1 MSTGNPSAARL
12 PGPAKTTV
20 RRTLWWTAQRSLL
33 SDRIDL
39 LRLSAAERSV
49 SALLI
54 LVHLWTA
61 AVPALTAMAT
71 GWLVAGL
78 TGAATGS
85 GAASTVV
92 GPLVAISVLLVADEV
107 LTSVGRALEQYT
119 AGRIDARMRR
129 RVRRLA
135 MAPSSM
141 AHLEDPVFADD
152 AARAS
157 DVGEG
162 RVRSPG
168 TAAVGQ
174 LRLCFRF
181 LGALGS
187 AAVIAVSFSAWLAVA
202 LLLVCLVNRALI
214 RRWWVYLAEVRDKR
228 EGMRRRAQYWSDVAS
243 TGPAAKEVRLF
254 GLHEWVVRRRT
265 REVLDWA
272 QTIWSARRG
281 ILRQQ
286 GWIALLAAVAAGSA
300 LLLPG
305 LAAARGTLPVS
316 DLMAVIVAAWG
327 VFQIASMG
335 REAFD
340 IEYGLGAVRAMERLN
355 TAHRRNPAP
364 AVTDVQRAEPVAAA
378 AAGAPA
384 TLSTEGLVFTYPA
397 SRHPVIDGLD
407 LTVRPGEVL
416 ALVGHNGVG
425 KTTLIKLISGLYRP
439 TAGRLC
445 VDGRPL
451 EEAGVSAWRK
461 RVAVVFQ
468 DFNRYPLSLADNI
481 ALSAPEHR
489 HDEEGIRAAARRA
502 GVDTLA
508 ERGPDGYDTVL
519 SADRAG
525 GTDLSGGQW
534 QRVAIARAV
543 FAVEHGRDLLVLDEP
558 TAHLDVH
565 AEARFYRQVVAEV
578 TGATVVLISHRL
590 STVRQADRIALLEAG
605 RVTEQGT
612 HRQLLDAG
620 GEYARLFELQA
631 ARFTDIRQPAGRD
644 TGHPTGRDTGH
655 RSGRKEAPR

>member
-1 MSTGNPSAARL
+1 MSTDRDAGA
-12 PGPAKTTV
+12 TTSL
-20 RRTLWWTAQRSLL
+20 TRSLL
-33 SDRIDL
+33 TDRLDL
-39 LRLSAAERSV
+39 LRLSAADRRV
-49 SALLI
+49 SGLLV
-54 LVHLWTA
+54 LVHLWAA
-61 AVPALTAMAT
+61 AVPALTAVAT

-78 TGAATGS
+78 TGAATGRE
-85 GAASTVV
+85 TVSAV
-92 GPLVAISVLLVADEV
+92 AWPLIAVSVLLVADEI
-107 LTSVGRALEQYT
+107 LTSLGRTLEQYN
-119 AGRIDARMRR
+119 AGRIDARIRR

-141 AHLEDPVFADD
+141 AHLEDPVFADE

-181 LGALGS
+181 LGAVGS
-187 AAVIAVSFSAWLAVA
+187 AAVIAVSFSPWLAVV
-202 LLLVCLVNRALI
+202 LLVVCVVNRALI
-214 RRWWVYLAEVRDKR
+214 RRWWVHLAEVRDER
-228 EGMRRRAQYWSDVAS
+228 ESMRRRAEYWSDVAS

-254 GLHEWVVRRRT
+254 GLHEWVVRWRT
-265 REVLDWA
+265 HELLAWA
-272 QTIWSARRG
+272 ETIWSARRE

-286 GWIALLAAVAAGSA
+286 GWIALLAAIAAGSA

-305 LAAARGTLPVS
+305 LAAARGDLSVS
-316 DLMAVIVAAWG
+316 ALMTVIVAAWG

-340 IEYGLGAVRAMERLN
+340 IEYGLGAVRALERLN
-355 TAHRRNPAP
+355 TTQHGIATSAGI
-364 AVTDVQRAEPVAAA
+364 DVQQVGELSATPEE
-378 AAGAPA
+378 GAPA
-384 TLSTEGLVFTYPA
+384 TLRTEGLVFAYPG
-397 SRHPVIDGLD
+397 SQHRVIDGLD
-407 LTVRPGEVL
+407 LTVRSGEVL

-425 KTTLIKLISGLYRP
+425 KTTLIKLLSGLYLP
-439 TAGRLC
+439 TAGRLL

-451 EEAGVSAWRK
+451 DAAGASAWRK

-489 HDEEGIRAAARRA
+489 HDKEGIRAAARRA
-502 GVDTLA
+502 GVDVLA
-508 ERGPDGYDTVL
+508 DRSPDGYDTLL
-519 SADRAG
+519 SADRTG

-590 STVRQADRIALLEAG
+590 STVRQADRIVLLEAG
-605 RVTEQGT
+605 QVTEQGT
-612 HRQLLDAG
+612 HRELLDDG
-620 GEYARLFELQA
+620 GEYARLFRLQA
-631 ARFTDIRQPAGRD
+631 ARFTD
-644 TGHPTGRDTGH
+644 TGPRTGE
-655 RSGRKEAPR
+655 KEAAR

>member
-1 MSTGNPSAARL
+1 MSADTSPPFPPG
-12 PGPAKTTV
+12 GPATTTD
-20 RRTLWWTAQRSLL
+20 RRARWWTASWSLL
-33 SDRIDL
+33 GDRVGL
-39 LRLSAAERSV
+39 LRLAAAERHV
-49 SALLI
+49 SALLV

-61 AVPALTAMAT
+61 AVPALTATGT
-71 GWLVAGL
+71 GWLVTGL
-78 TGAATGS
+78 TGAATGRVT
-85 GAASTVV
+85 ASEVTW
-92 GPLVAISVLLVADEV
+92 PLASLSALLVADEI

-119 AGRIDARMRR
+119 AGRVDARMRR

-135 MAPSSM
+135 VAPPTM
-141 AHLEDPVFADD
+141 AHLEDPAFADD

-187 AAVIAVSFSAWLAVA
+187 AAVVALAFSPALAVV

-214 RRWWVYLAEVRDKR
+214 RRWWVHLADVRDER
-228 EGMRRRAQYWSDVAS
+228 EGMRRRAEYWSDVAS

-254 GLHEWVVRRRT
+254 GLHDWVVRRRT
-265 REVLDWA
+265 RELLDWA
-272 QTIWSARRG
+272 ETIWSTRRE

-305 LAAARGTLPVS
+305 WAAARGDLPAG
-316 DLMAVIVAAWG
+316 DLMAVIVAAWN

-340 IEYGLGAVRAMERLN
+340 IEYGLGAVRAMERLDAAHGG
-355 TAHRRNPAP
+355 TGGPPGAGAVHRR
-364 AVTDVQRAEPVAAA
+364 
-378 AAGAPA
+378 AGAPA
-384 TLSTEGLVFTYPA
+384 AAVERRGPAELSAEGLVFTYPA
-397 SRHPVIDGLD
+397 GRHRVVDGLD
-407 LTVRPGEVL
+407 LTVRRGEVL
-416 ALVGHNGVG
+416 ALVGHNGAG
-425 KTTLIKLISGLYRP
+425 KTTLIKLFAGLYLP
-439 TAGRLC
+439 TAGRLR
-445 VDGRPL
+445 VDGEL
-451 EEAGVSAWRK
+451 LNEAGAAAWRA

-468 DFNRYPLSLADNI
+468 EFNRYPLSLADNI

-502 GVDTLA
+502 GIDTLA

-565 AEARFYRQVVAEV
+565 AEADFYRRVVAEIS
-578 TGATVVLISHRL
+578 GATVVLISHRL

-612 HRQLLDAG
+612 HRQLLDAD
-620 GEYARLFELQA
+620 GEYARLFRLQA
-631 ARFTDIRQPAGRD
+631 ARFTDTRHR
-644 TGHPTGRDTGH
+644 TGERG
-655 RSGRKEAPR
+655 APR